1 MKLAAIASAS
11 LSVMVLILGLLFMLH
26 DLPHSNYILVVSL
39 VLLGTSLIIYY
50 NFDKQLMYIAG
61 AIFCL
66 LPIMGLMFTQLNLP
80 GAKFL
85 LTVGLILFAIIFVP
99 WFAFKCFKG

>member
-1 MKLAAIASAS
+1 MKLTAIASAS

-26 DLPHSNYILVVSL
+26 ELPYSNYILVVSL
-39 VLLGTSLIIYY
+39 VLLGVSLVIFY
-50 NFDKQLMYIAG
+50 NLDKKIMYIVG

-80 GAKFL
+80 GARLL
-85 LTVGLILFAIIFVP
+85 LTVGLILFAIFFVP

>member
-1 MKLAAIASAS
+1 MKLTAISSAA

-26 DLPHSNYILVVSL
+26 EIPYSNYILVVSL
-39 VLLGTSLIIYY
+39 LLLGISLIIFY
-50 NFDKQLMYIAG
+50 NLDKKLMYIAG

-80 GAKFL
+80 GSRLL
-85 LTVGLILFAIIFVP
+85 LTVGLVLFGIFFVP
-99 WFAFKCFKG
+99 WFAIKSFKK

>member
-1 MKLAAIASAS
+1 MRLTAISSAA
-11 LSVMVLILGLLFMLH
+11 LSVIVLISGLLFMLH
-26 DLPHSNYILVVSL
+26 ELPYSNYILVVSL
-39 VLLGTSLIIYY
+39 LLLSVSLIIFY
-50 NFDKQLMYIAG
+50 NLDKKFMYIAG

-80 GAKFL
+80 GSRLL
-85 LTVGLILFAIIFVP
+85 LTVGLILFGIFFVP